1 MRGCKVSD
9 TIYTFTQNVKIHI
22 RHTPGHSFPYDWYT
36 DAGTDSEYRFVT
48 QEEAVLAAENFFS

>member
-1 MRGCKVSD
+1 MSD